1 MREQQLGEVMV
12 EIKDNLEEV
21 AGLVVAAGG
30 ATALAPRRL
39 GRMRLGLA
47 VSERTKAKRGGVS
60 EETAAI
66 TGAKPR
72 RQAAT
77 ADAAGGSRSSRR
89 RQVHRQVKRER
100 GTKTG
105 KGPAAGERARG
116 RGLPGPGGPQTAAA
130 DETGTIVFFLN
141 IFFLCPGASL
151 LAIEQ
156 SCSKTNPSIQNITII

>member
-12 EIKDNLEEV
+12 EVKDNLEEV

-47 VSERTKAKRGGVS
+47 VSERTKAKRWGVS

-89 RQVHRQVKRER
+89 RQVYRQVK
-100 GTKTG
+100 G
-105 KGPAAGERARG
+105 KSFTPLNAARG
-116 RGLPGPGGPQTAAA
+116 PRAAHPVA
-130 DETGTIVFFLN
+130 ALGRPIFCVFWPFSFVFHFFVSVFSSFMFPFSAIIYIIIFL
-141 IFFLCPGASL
+141 I
-151 LAIEQ
+151 
-156 SCSKTNPSIQNITII
+156 